1 MTEVTVDEMLASLRR
16 IGGDKVLLRISHQP
30 DSAIVNIVNSWPG
43 DFHASYAHR
52 LGFEANAS
60 FDEMVREY
68 LAENRAV

>member
-1 MTEVTVDEMLASLRR
+1 MADVTVDEMLASLRR

-30 DSAIVNIVNSWPG
+30 DSAIVNSWPG

-52 LGFEANAS
+52 LGFEADAS

-68 LAENRAV
+68 LAESRAV